1 MEGAKEDEE
10 GSGRQRREE
19 GRWRRT
25 REEGANIIW
34 IQP

>member
-1 MEGAKEDEE
+1 MEGAKEE